1 MQNKDLVSCCLTYGA
16 NAKTAT
22 LPYLSLLESESERK
36 CKVNV
41 KKVILPIQKMLYASL
56 GCYISLRTYVPT
68 QSLFS
73 GNTLSYSFSRAPK
86 QFGLVCYTKFLLVVT
101 CMLLRVRRLNLLN
114 NLASSYLQSVSLML
128 DHLQPTMS
136 VSLCYLL
143 VFLSANKV

>member
-22 LPYLSLLESESERK
+22 LPCLSLLESKCESEYQKGNFANSKDALCSSRLLHFTQDV
-36 CKVNV
+36 CSY
-41 KKVILPIQKMLYASL
+41 LESIQREYSL
-56 GCYISLRTYVPT
+56 ATVSAEPLNSLVWFVHCTR
-68 QSLFS
+68 
-73 GNTLSYSFSRAPK
+73 
-86 QFGLVCYTKFLLVVT
+86 FLLMVT